1 MIEIQCTSC
10 HTRYRIDE
18 RVLPDDTPTFK
29 CSRCGHVFNADP
41 APARVRKPAPQA
53 AEVESQQART
63 IRPARPRPS
72 PLKSQVES
80 DIVKREHS
88 AQPRPTIA
96 PEPEVRVERSD
107 SEQRASV
114 EHGMPEA
121 TRDEPQARR
130 EEDGYAAEAD
140 DPLSR
145 PFGDR
150 EQKADTGENLKFD
163 FSNEGSEIGD
173 AP

>member
-41 APARVRKPAPQA
+41 VSARVRKPAPQA
-53 AEVESQQART
+53 AESDSQPVRT

-72 PLKSQVES
+72 ALRSPVES

-88 AQPRPTIA
+88 AELRPMNP
-96 PEPEVRVERSD
+96 PEPEVRVQEPEPD
-107 SEQRASV
+107 QREPT
-114 EHGMPEA
+114 EHRMPEA
-121 TRDEPQARR
+121 PPQ
-130 EEDGYAAEAD
+130 E
-140 DPLSR
+140 L
-145 PFGDR
+145 
-150 EQKADTGENLKFD
+150 
-163 FSNEGSEIGD
+163 
-173 AP
+173 